1 MAHDYTRADLVAQ
14 QIAAAE
20 AAAYERAATIAHR
33 HGQDANRRSRGAG
46 HSHSVGLRAAQISKP
61 IVSGDD
67 TGR

>member
-46 HSHSVGLRAAQISKP
+46 HSHSVGLMAAQISKP
-61 IVSGDD
+61 IMSGDD
-67 TGR
+67 TSR